1 MSTLEAR
8 LQGILDDYLAQGIVG
23 VSLALR
29 APGAGD
35 ILIARGLAERT
46 RGQPLRPD
54 HLFRIASCTKTYVA
68 ACLLQLVQ
76 EGSVDLD
83 EPIARWFPDLPGAG
97 RLPVR
102 ILLNHR
108 SGLPEFENHMPMIS
122 DRVWTPQEIVDFAF
136 ASTAQA
142 EPWGQMQYNNTGYI
156 LAGMIVARET
166 GGPLSRALRARLFAP
181 LGLGDT
187 WAGSDEPYP
196 AERIAR
202 AYFHREDED
211 GQWDIAGAGEPVDG
225 CWDATDW
232 FPLSGANAAG
242 DIVATPRDLMHWIDS
257 LFAGTVLDAARL
269 HEMAGNL
276 LPAQFPGAPITANG
290 HGILVSTIDGM
301 EIKGHIGQLPGH
313 TTCTGHHEPSGVT
326 ATLCQNS
333 GAGDFESFYLT
344 GIHAPFAA
352 CIRAASLA
360 PKGSRAQT

>member
-1 MSTLEAR
+1 MSALRAV
-8 LQGILDDYLAQGIVG
+8 LQEILDDYVAEGIVG

-29 APGAGD
+29 VPGEEDVLVAS
-35 ILIARGLAERT
+35 GLADRT
-46 RGQPLRPD
+46 RREVLTPG

-76 EGSVDLD
+76 EGRVDLD
-83 EPIARWFPDLPGAG
+83 ESIARWFPDLPKAG

-102 ILLNHR
+102 VLLNHR
-108 SGLPEFENHMPMIS
+108 GGLPEFENHMPMIS

-136 ASTAQA
+136 EVTKQK
-142 EPWGQMQYNNTGYI
+142 EPGGEMQYNNTGYI
-156 LAGMIVARET
+156 LAGMIVAREL
-166 GGPLSRALRARLFAP
+166 GGSLSEALRARLLEP
-181 LGLGDT
+181 LGLRDT
-187 WAGSDEPYP
+187 WIGSDETYP
-196 AERIAR
+196 AERLAR

-242 DIVATPRDLMHWIDS
+242 DVVATPRDLTHWIDS
-257 LFAGTVLDAARL
+257 LFAGRVLDDTRL
-269 HEMAGNL
+269 YEMAGNL
-276 LPAQFPGAPITANG
+276 KDARFPGAPITANG
-290 HGILVSTIDGM
+290 HGILVSTIDGL

-313 TTCTGHHEPSGVT
+313 TTCTGRHEASGVS

-333 GAGDFESFYLT
+333 GAGDFESFYLA

-352 CIRAASLA
+352 CIRAA
-360 PKGSRAQT
+360 GR